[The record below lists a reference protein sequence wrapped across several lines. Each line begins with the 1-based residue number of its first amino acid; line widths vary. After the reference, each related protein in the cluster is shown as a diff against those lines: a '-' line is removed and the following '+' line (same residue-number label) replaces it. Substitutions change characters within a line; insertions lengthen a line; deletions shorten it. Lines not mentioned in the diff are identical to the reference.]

1 MTEQT
6 SKARAKISLSGYLPG
21 AGSNGIDRL
30 ADPLADAFHA
40 ALDAGDET
48 GETTR
53 VVVVGVLDVAT
64 ITLPADQT
72 QSRAVNVKFVQIEA
86 LTEGDLA
93 RTGRLLIAQAKE
105 QRTGSID
112 QAIDGVDDAIVE
124 STAGT
129 PTAPVEGGRKP
140 AAKARKAPAKRTTR
154 TGRRIG
160 VAGVGE

>member
-1 MTEQT
+1 MTEPT
-6 SKARAKISLSGYLPG
+6 KARAKISLSGYLPG

-93 RTGRLLIAQAKE
+93 RTGRLLIAQDP
-105 QRTGSID
+105 GD
-112 QAIDGVDDAIVE
+112 
-124 STAGT
+124 
-129 PTAPVEGGRKP
+129 
-140 AAKARKAPAKRTTR
+140 
-154 TGRRIG
+154 RRPDRPDLVRIRG
-160 VAGVGE
+160 PRSLPLP